1 MEALGRLGDYYGH
14 WADIK
19 SDANVYA
26 KVIETYGAIVN
37 FPAGNVSVAVRS
49 QAEVGLGVIA
59 EKQNQPEK
67 ALEYYDH
74 VLYGYDPNHFDP
86 YWVDRAGEFAAR
98 LCEDRQQWKE
108 AVRIYTRL
116 IEAVPAL
123 RPVLEKK
130 RAAAQSHLEAPRH

>member
-1 MEALGRLGDYYGH
+1 MPR
-14 WADIK
+14 
-19 SDANVYA
+19 S
-26 KVIETYGAIVN
+26 IETYGAIVN

-49 QAEVGLGVIA
+49 QAEVGLGVVA
-59 EKQNQPEK
+59 EKSRTSRRK
-67 ALEYYDH
+67 RWSITTTFSMDTI
-74 VLYGYDPNHFDP
+74 PNHFDP